1 MIVLDLPKP
10 LSVNRT
16 RRIDWRAKP
25 AIDRWVKSAD
35 ALVMSRGRLQKRI
48 CGPFEAIITLPI
60 GSALDADNTPKMI
73 IDYARR
79 LELIDNDDPK
89 RMRRL
94 TVEFG
99 EAPEGCRL
107 ILIEWQPEGRV

>member
-35 ALVMSRGRLQKRI
+35 ALVNEPRAPAETHQRALRGDYHPTDRER
-48 CGPFEAIITLPI
+48 
-60 GSALDADNTPKMI
+60 DRWDNTPKHV

-79 LELIDNDDPK
+79 LELVDNDDPK

-94 TVEFG
+94 TIEFG

-107 ILIEWQPEGRV
+107 TLREWQPET

>member
-25 AIDRWVKSAD
+25 AIDRWIRSAD
-35 ALVMSRGRLQKRI
+35 ALVMSRGRLPKRI
-48 CGPFEAIITLPI
+48 SGPYEAIITLPI
-60 GSALDADNTPKMI
+60 GSAIDGDNTPKHV

-79 LELIDNDDPK
+79 LELVDNDDPK

-94 TVEFG
+94 TIEFG
-99 EAPEGCRL
+99 DAPEGCRL
-107 ILIEWQPEGRV
+107 TLREWDPEN